1 MDYDHLLVIFV
12 SDIIQISN
20 GKLSM
25 GNMRF
30 ILGRAGT
37 GKRTYC
43 LDLIARELNA
53 SPLSGPAA
61 VLLVPEQ
68 ATFQMSRAL
77 AGWQDLHGFI
87 RAKVLSFKRLAH
99 LAVSET
105 TEASRPLLGISRKLL
120 MQQILAGLKDHLHF
134 WNNTPPDRIAESI
147 LSLMDELQQARL
159 GPEELQSLNERIQT
173 DQSVPLALKDK
184 LQDLVRLSSEYQRI
198 GEIGL
203 DDPGTY
209 LAKYRDLISKIDWLQ
224 NSLLVVNG
232 FSGFTGQEYAALL
245 ATMAVAKET
254 YISLTLDPDQL
265 GNETL
270 SDEDKMFGPA
280 EQTYFRLLELANSTG
295 IKVDQ
300 PIILRHDETKRTH
313 ASKTLVTLERY
324 LTAGTRSTPADR
336 LKIERDQLDPTLM
349 VVSADNPSHEID
361 LAAGKIFQLVR
372 EKGMQYRQISVIL
385 RQLNGYEHLL
395 RYVFDH
401 YHIPYFLDIRRSVA
415 QHPLTR
421 LIMSAIGAV
430 ANNYAL
436 DDMLRY
442 LKTGLAPAQELVCDR
457 IENYILA
464 HRIEGQRWDKEWKY
478 RIEGMR
484 DIDEAEEKSTRLF
497 DLNALNRSRI
507 ELIKPFKRLEKFWQ
521 IDHETKQEFSIEVL
535 LEGIVEMIKELDVPA
550 SLTKMAQKDTA
561 DQTQQIHQQI
571 LNVVM
576 EIFDQLRIT
585 LGGKMITLEEFLST
599 LTQCF
604 AESTVGVIPS
614 NVDQVLIGTIDRTR
628 HPAVRA
634 SLILG
639 FNESVWPATPVDDVV
654 LTDQDREEL
663 AWPDLAVK
671 GDIDQHFLKEQYL
684 AYIAMTRPSEFL
696 WISHCRK
703 DTGGNTLSPSRYL
716 RQLEDFTGLGKS
728 LTRVVPADDP
738 ALLLD
743 SKTPLPITAQRI
755 SSIALTQIGP
765 DGFDSLNGHGPF
777 WTGLAASLNHKPQT
791 TEIVRQY
798 VEGFCDGNSAE
809 IEPGL
814 ASKIYRSQI
823 SFSQLESFHRCP
835 FQHFCKYGL
844 RLEIPQRFELEPMDL
859 GSLRHNV
866 MKLAWQQVIN
876 LGESWRQI
884 DQNKIASI
892 VNTAVEQAASEIKD
906 EQLFQYARNQYI
918 LQQTEMELT
927 LALIEQIRSIGPSK
941 FSPSRFEIPF
951 EIDMVVNK
959 KQYQLIGRIDRL
971 DMASMG
977 DRLWI
982 MVVDYKSGVTS
993 FKLTDWRAGTQ
1004 LQLPGYLMVA
1014 TTSNENSTP
1023 GGGVYLSLRP
1033 KWPSNGGSEEISS
1046 KLFPAAGLINVDE
1059 LDLLIDSQNSTYPY
1073 GIKLKSDGTPYA
1085 RSSVIIVNAQTVDNI
1100 LKKTRTMVD
1109 EAVKAMASGNISIHP
1124 FYDGAK
1130 SVCPMCE
1137 MGGICRF
1144 NVRHNRYRSLSKL
1157 TKEEILAQLSES

>member
-1 MDYDHLLVIFV
+1 
-12 SDIIQISN
+12 
-20 GKLSM
+20 M
-25 GNMRF
+25 GQLRF

-43 LDLIARELNA
+43 LDLMARELKA
-53 SPLSGPAA
+53 SPLRGPAA

-120 MQQILAGLKDHLHF
+120 MQQILAGLKDHLNF
-134 WNNTPPDRIAESI
+134 WNNTPPERIAESI

-159 GPEELQSLNERIQT
+159 GPGELEAVYERIHA
-173 DQSVPLALKDK
+173 DPRAPLALKDK
-184 LQDLVRLSSEYQRI
+184 LRDLARLSGEYQRI

-203 DDPGTY
+203 DDPGSY
-209 LAKYRDLISKIDWLQ
+209 LAKYRELISKIDWLKG
-224 NSLLVVNG
+224 SLLVVNG

-245 ATMAVAKET
+245 ATMDVAKET
-254 YISLTLDPDQL
+254 TISLTLDPDQL
-265 GNETL
+265 ENATL
-270 SDEDKMFGPA
+270 ADEDKMFDPA
-280 EQTYFRLLELANSTG
+280 EQTYFRLLELAKSAG
-295 IKVDQ
+295 LKIDP
-300 PIILRHDETKRTH
+300 PIILRHEEAKRTH
-313 ASKTLVTLERY
+313 ASKTLITLERY
-324 LTAGTRSTPADR
+324 LTAGTRAAPVDR
-336 LKIERDQLDPTLM
+336 VKIDRDELDSTLM

-372 EKGMQYRQISVIL
+372 ERGMQYRQISVIL
-385 RQLNGYEHLL
+385 RQLDGYEHLL

-421 LIMSAIGAV
+421 LILAAIGAV
-430 ANNYAL
+430 ARHYPL
-436 DDMLRY
+436 DDMQQY
-442 LKTGLAPAQELVCDR
+442 LKTGLAPASELHCDR

-464 HRIEGQRWDKEWKY
+464 HRIEGARWDRDWKY
-478 RIEGMR
+478 RVEGMR
-484 DIDEAEEKSTRLF
+484 EIDEAEEKSTRLF
-497 DLNALNRSRI
+497 DLNVLNRSRKDLI
-507 ELIKPFKRLEKFWQ
+507 EPFKRLEKFWQ
-521 IDHETKQEFSIEVL
+521 IDRETTQEFSIEIL
-535 LEGIVEMIKELDVPA
+535 LEGIVEMIKELDVPT
-550 SLTKMAQKDTA
+550 SLTKLAQKDTA

-585 LGGKMITLEEFLST
+585 LSGKMISLEEFLST

-639 FNESVWPATPVDDVV
+639 FNESVWPAPPVDDVV

-684 AYIAMTRPSEFL
+684 TYIAMTRPSEFL

-703 DTGGNTLSPSRYL
+703 DTGGNTLSPSRYF
-716 RQLEDFTGLGKS
+716 RRLEDFTGLGKS
-728 LTRVVPADDP
+728 LTRCVPADDA
-738 ALLLD
+738 ALMLETQ
-743 SKTPLPITAQRI
+743 TPLPITAQRL

-765 DGFDSLNGHGPF
+765 DGFDAINGHGPF
-777 WTGLAASLNHKPQT
+777 WMGLTASLNRNPKT
-791 TEIVRQY
+791 MDIVRHY
-798 VEGFCDGNSAE
+798 VEGFCDGNSAA

-866 MKLAWQQVIN
+866 MKLAWQRLIQ
-876 LGESWRQI
+876 LGEGWRQI
-884 DQNKIASI
+884 DREAIAAI
-892 VNTAVEQAASEIKD
+892 VHGAVEQSASEIKD

-927 LALIEQIRSIGPSK
+927 LALAEQIRSIGPSR
-941 FSPSRFEIPF
+941 FSPSEFEIPF
-951 EIDMVVNK
+951 EIDFVVNK

-971 DMASMG
+971 DLANRD

-1014 TTSNENSTP
+1014 TSLNEHANP

-1033 KWPSNGGSEEISS
+1033 KWPGNGGSEETAS
-1046 KLFPAAGLINVDE
+1046 KLFPAAGLINMDE
-1059 LDLLIDSQNSTYPY
+1059 LDLLADPQSGAYPY
-1073 GIKLKSDGTPYA
+1073 GIKLKNDGTPYA
-1085 RSSVIIVNAQTVDNI
+1085 KSPVILVHAPTVENL
-1100 LKKTRTMVD
+1100 LKKTRTMIDV
-1109 EAVKAMASGNISIHP
+1109 AVKAMASGNISIHP

-1144 NVRHNRYRSLSKL
+1144 NVRHNHYRSLPKL